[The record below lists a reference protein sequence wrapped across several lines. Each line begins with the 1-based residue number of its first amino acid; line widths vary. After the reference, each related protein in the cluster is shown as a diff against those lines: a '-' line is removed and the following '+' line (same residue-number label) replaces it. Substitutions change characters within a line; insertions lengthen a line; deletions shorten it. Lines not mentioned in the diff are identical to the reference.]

1 MFKDTISKLY
11 NFIIRLVLM
20 LEDKLDE
27 VKSSKFKTDIIA
39 KKNLTETLHKL
50 VNLIIVLNKLSKEE
64 SCNGKLVL
72 LEEDKVIINSF
83 LKNYIDKDK

>member
-20 LEDKLDE
+20 LEDELDE

-39 KKNLTETLHKL
+39 KKILLKL
-50 VNLIIVLNKLSKEE
+50 
-64 SCNGKLVL
+64 
-72 LEEDKVIINSF
+72 
-83 LKNYIDKDK
+83 YISL